1 MAKIAQAPEAAAV
14 STSVSVSTLKAIAQ
28 LGEAVLSGQLLNAD
42 QALRLADLAAADPWE
57 AMAWA
62 HRVRQG
68 RFGNQVRF
76 CSIIAGRLGACP
88 EDCKWCAQSLA
99 WTPSRRQTAKEAA
112 PAKPRVAP
120 RREILAAA
128 HAARENSA
136 ACLGIVN
143 SGRRPSAADLGAVAE
158 AAGAILSDMSCPLGV
173 CASLGEITA
182 DQARKLAG
190 AGVRRYHHNL
200 ETSRRFFP
208 SMVTTHGY
216 DDRLATLAVARS
228 AGMSLCCGGIFGL
241 GETWADRV
249 DLGLTLRDQVAPEV
263 VPLNFLHPI
272 PGTPLEHAQPLQ
284 PMEILAIVAIYR
296 LILPAADIKV
306 AGGRE
311 VNLRDLQSWVFHA
324 GATSLMVG
332 NYLTTPGRG
341 AAADLQMV
349 QDLGLTLVNDFSK
362 P

>member
-1 MAKIAQAPEAAAV
+1 MAIGKKATSSEAVTVAA
-14 STSVSVSTLKAIAQ
+14 SGIKAIAQ
-28 LGEAVLSGQLLNAD
+28 FGEAVLSGQPLNAD
-42 QALRLADLAAADPWE
+42 QALRLADQAAADPWE
-57 AMAWA
+57 AITWA

-68 RFGNQVRF
+68 RFGNQIRF

-99 WTPSRRQTAKEAA
+99 WMESPRQTAEGATL
-112 PAKPRVAP
+112 AKPRVAP

-128 HAARENSA
+128 RTAWQDGA

-158 AAGAILSDMSCPLGV
+158 AAGAVLSDKSCPLGV

-182 DQARKLAG
+182 DQARQLAG

-208 SMVTTHGY
+208 SMVTTHSY
-216 DDRLATLAVARS
+216 DDRLATLAAARS

-249 DLGLTLRDQVAPEV
+249 DLAMVLRDQVAPEV

-272 PGTPLEHAQPLQ
+272 PGTPLERAQPLQ
-284 PMEILAIVAIYR
+284 PMEILAIIAVYR
-296 LILPAADIKV
+296 LILPQADIKV

-341 AAADLQMV
+341 ASADLQMV
-349 QDLGLTLVNDFSK
+349 QDLGLTLVKAFSK
-362 P
+362 PRP